1 MTRGDRA
8 ARSAYNC
15 PVALVL
21 LHGLAT
27 TGVIWTWLRP
37 YLPAGLEIVALD
49 VPGFGD
55 AAPAGRGF
63 VLDDVADRVAEA
75 IGDHTGAP
83 VDLVGHSMGGAVA
96 LVLADRHPELVR
108 GLVLAAPAGLRA
120 LPPALCRI
128 AGPVAAAG
136 IDARRAAAPLARL
149 GLARRLL
156 LTGGV
161 ADPRRIS
168 GEQARTMFTAS
179 RGATRVSAALSAVA
193 GADLRPALTRLDAPP
208 GLIWGAADRVV
219 PPGVARDVL
228 VRRPDARVRLI
239 PGTGHI
245 AMVERPERFAA
256 ALEELLP
263 WGA

>member
-1 MTRGDRA
+1 MPRV
-8 ARSAYNC
+8 
-15 PVALVL
+15 PLVL

-27 TGVIWTWLRP
+27 TSVVWTWLRP
-37 YLPAGLEIVALD
+37 CLPPDREVVALD
-49 VPGFGD
+49 VPGFGV

-75 IGDHTGAP
+75 ITDRAGGP

-96 LVLADRHPELVR
+96 LHLADRHPELVR

-120 LPPALCRI
+120 LPAALCRV

-136 IDARRAAAPLARL
+136 IGARRAAAPLAGV

-168 GEQARTMFTAS
+168 GEQARTLFTAS
-179 RGATRVSAALSAVA
+179 RGATRVSSALSTVA
-193 GADLRPALTRLDAPP
+193 GADLRPALTRLAAPP

-219 PPGVARDVL
+219 PPTVARAVL
-228 VRRPDARVRLI
+228 ARRPDGRLRLI
-239 PGTGHI
+239 PDTGHI

-256 ALEELLP
+256 ALEELMP